1 MLTGIVFD
9 THEGDLAISRFV
21 LRTLILI
28 VTQTVLE
35 SLGNLGSLGIALKE
49 LKIKNYY
56 WCDNFY

>member
-49 LKIKNYY
+49 LKIKN
-56 WCDNFY
+56 